1 MSIQFSQF
9 FSAIVFSENRL
20 VIQTHVFEMSY
31 NFQPFAFIENFQS
44 PFLEASVEI
53 ITGYF

>member
-20 VIQTHVFEMSY
+20 VIQTHVF
-31 NFQPFAFIENFQS
+31 
-44 PFLEASVEI
+44 
-53 ITGYF
+53 